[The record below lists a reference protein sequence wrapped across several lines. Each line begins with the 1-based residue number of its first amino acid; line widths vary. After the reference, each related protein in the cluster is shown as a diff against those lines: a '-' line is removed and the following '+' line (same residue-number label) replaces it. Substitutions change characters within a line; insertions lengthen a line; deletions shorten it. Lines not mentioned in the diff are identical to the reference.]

1 VEVNLQACRVAK
13 QEALS
18 AEEYM
23 EYMMER
29 IDGVYKSW
37 LDALKEVKKKKLMVA
52 KAYNKRVVIRSF

>member
-13 QEALS
+13 QEALL